1 MIWRALL
8 VVFSFAVR
16 AEGRDCSRELLSA
29 MRLDPD
35 LGIMHEWFLQ
45 VPEVL
50 VELPSGT
57 IFAPTDAAV
66 LSLPKED
73 LSLLKRELGFLR
85 FILEFHMTADTISL
99 GEIKNRDAALMLN
112 GRLTSLMVMDGALWI
127 DGSKILTGD
136 RQVCQYYLHKIDQVL
151 GI

>member
-1 MIWRALL
+1 
-8 VVFSFAVR
+8 
-16 AEGRDCSRELLSA
+16 